1 MDFDA
6 TALQSIKGL
15 AKARATEPNRSNCQV
30 LQRNQPPVLL
40 ATTVVRYVALLC
52 NFHVPVD
59 AVAHSISRRSTTSD
73 LKDDVTA
80 VLGSP
85 KGFDDDSINHVLKS
99 GRRLDK
105 PAVRC
110 IPVCTRLHGPVMQN
124 ANGSCCTRAMNA
136 NERVGFFNFLLIKL
150 NISALREVAELN
162 ARPHIL
168 DTMKIKKLEFR
179 EMHVRSDV
187 CNTQSHQDPRQIF
200 ACDVFDVGEDPLLR
214 QRRWCRLRL

>member
-40 ATTVVRYVALLC
+40 ATTVVRYVARLC

-59 AVAHSISRRSTTSD
+59 AVAHSISRWSTTSD

-168 DTMKIKKLEFR
+168 DTMKMKNWHSEKCMSTAMFAAPRATNIR
-179 EMHVRSDV
+179 VRSSPVTFLMLARIHCSVRD
-187 CNTQSHQDPRQIF
+187 
-200 ACDVFDVGEDPLLR
+200 AGAA
-214 QRRWCRLRL
+214 